1 MRSYVMKQLHK
12 KFTDCQVKD
21 LMERYLKR
29 KIERKD
35 LEKVLGIKKTRF
47 FALIKRFKDD
57 PENFSVS
64 YFRSTPTR
72 VISKAIETN
81 IIKELKI
88 EKDLIKAKDVP
99 IRCYN
104 YSCIKDILENDYNQK
119 VSLSTII
126 NRAKANDFYLT
137 RPKRKVHDREVIT
150 NYPGEMIQH
159 DSSHHKFAPYAA
171 SKWYLI
177 TSLDDYSRLI
187 LYAVLIERE
196 TTWTNIIALKIV
208 ILRYGIPYSYYVDS
222 YSVYRFV
229 QGRDSNWRN
238 HHKFTDEADPQ
249 WKQVLNDCGVKV
261 KYALSPQAKGKI
273 ERPYR
278 WIQDRLV
285 RSCYRKRISDIN
297 QAQLVLN
304 SLIQKYNYQWIH
316 STTREVP
323 YIRFQR
329 ALKENKSLFREFA
342 VRPPYKS
349 IKDIFCLRAD
359 RMVNSYR
366 KVSINNLELRVPG
379 APLHERIQLRIVP
392 DKESGLTEIRFWHED
407 ELLGIQKVINSELN
421 LVQF

>member
-1 MRSYVMKQLHK
+1 VKQLHK
-12 KFTDCQVKD
+12 KFNDCQVKD
-21 LMERYLKR
+21 LMTRYLKK

-35 LEKVLGIKKTRF
+35 LQEVLGIKKTRF

-72 VISKAIETN
+72 TISKTIETN

-104 YSCIKDILENDYNQK
+104 YSYIKDILENDYNQK

-126 NRAKANDFYLT
+126 NRAKAKGFYLSK
-137 RPKRKVHDREVIT
+137 PKRKVHEKEVIT

-159 DSSHHKFAPYAA
+159 DSSHHQFSKYAN
-171 SKWYLI
+171 KWYLI

-187 LYAVLIERE
+187 LYACLVERE

-229 QGRDSNWRN
+229 QGRDSNWRT
-238 HHKFTDEADPQ
+238 HYKFTDEADPQ

-304 SLIQKYNYQWIH
+304 SLIQKYNHQWVH
-316 STTREVP
+316 STTGEIP

-366 KVSINNLELRVPG
+366 KVSINNLELKVPS

-392 DKESGLTEIRFWHED
+392 DEESGLSEVRFWHED
-407 ELLGIQKVINSELN
+407 ELLGSQKVKNSDLN
-421 LVQF
+421 LVQL